1 MAYTLTITNV
11 SNNFTVAQPDTAV
24 RISQTSTS
32 VTINPNATIIQ
43 TKNTADTFR
52 GEWAANTV
60 YFRGDTAT
68 YGGVLYLA
76 QNGVTGST
84 VPSTDTTNWTRYVVS
99 TTTSTFSTLTAT
111 SSIVAGASASLQFNH
126 PLQPKLASIALVNN
140 IGETSTGTARLQI
153 TATNVSFSGNVT
165 IEKDLTSR
173 TLYVGPS
180 SGPYNQ
186 TLLNGTDAIFVQ
198 TGTITLQKGSVI
210 VQDGRINVKNNLFL
224 DKDPNI
230 SAGTITGT
238 NVIIVASNQITL
250 NESTEN
256 GQTKVYGAF
265 RVNSGFAVN
274 AAGET
279 TTAKITFS
287 DNTSMTT
294 VPTGIS
300 IVNYTGITGTG
311 QQQLDSLDTTTYDT
325 AKYFI
330 RVKDGSNYHITE
342 IVIFYDGT
350 NIGFSQYGIITN
362 NSTLG
367 TFTADKSGSNVRLL
381 FTPSGATSMSIRVAK
396 TPMAL

>member
-24 RISQTSTS
+24 SISQTTTS

-76 QNGVTGST
+76 QNNVTSST

-99 TTTSTFSTLTAT
+99 TTTSTFTTLTAT

-140 IGETSTGTARLQI
+140 VGETTTSTARLQI
-153 TATNVSFSGNVT
+153 TATNVSFSGNVN

-186 TLLNGTDAIFVQ
+186 TLINGTDAIFVQ
-198 TGTITLQKGSVI
+198 TGTITLQQGSVI
-210 VQDGRINVKNNLFL
+210 VQDGRINVKNNLFI
-224 DKDPNI
+224 DKDPNVA
-230 SAGTITGT
+230 AGTITGT
-238 NVIIVASNQITL
+238 NVTIVASNQITL
-250 NESTEN
+250 NENTD

-265 RVNSGFAVN
+265 RVNNGFSVN
-274 AAGET
+274 GSGET
-279 TTAKITFS
+279 TTAKITFPDS
-287 DNTSMTT
+287 TSMTT
-294 VPTGIS
+294 VPTGIT

-311 QQQLDSLDTTTYDT
+311 QQQLDALDTTAYDT

-330 RVKDGSNYHITE
+330 RVKDGSNFHITE

-350 NIGFSQYGIITN
+350 DIGFSQYGIITN

-367 TFTADKSGSNVRLL
+367 TFTADKNGSNVRLL